1 MVGTSNESDPEMASE
16 CIWVFSIPK
25 AISWGPCYKAIAQK
39 SWLPAGE
46 IRQYRR
52 YFHSQTYNMSMFG
65 KKKSS
70 KSHHLPSTIYPIQPY
85 PPNASGTVQLRR
97 ASAGHVLSMLQTRG
111 GSAVRGVQD
120 QRSRGRLEGN
130 LGPKPQAIQRAWDC
144 PKGPNLEM
152 YIKVLYIYIYIY
164 LYLYIYGNIYISI
177 YLYIDI
183 MYIFVYTYTY
193 TYILKV
199 KSMMLPI
206 IVIIHI
212 RLIRSGKFVLNH
224 E

>member
-1 MVGTSNESDPEMASE
+1 
-16 CIWVFSIPK
+16 
-25 AISWGPCYKAIAQK
+25 
-39 SWLPAGE
+39 
-46 IRQYRR
+46 
-52 YFHSQTYNMSMFG
+52 MSMFG

-70 KSHHLPSTIYPIQPY
+70 KSHHLPSTIHPIQPY

-120 QRSRGRLEGN
+120 QRPRGRLEGN
-130 LGPKPQAIQRAWDC
+130 LGPKPQAIKRAWDC

-152 YIKVLYIYIYIY
+152 YIKVLYIYISIYLYIY
-164 LYLYIYGNIYISI
+164 LYIYISI
-177 YLYIDI
+177 YLYIYLYIYIYIYIYIYLYI

-206 IVIIHI
+206 IM
-212 RLIRSGKFVLNH
+212 IRSGPCAFYH
-224 E
+224 EL